1 MTHCLSPESTK
12 GIRGSFIQ
20 ILYNVEENF
29 TVGSTDQVLNKLLFK
44 RKKLKIEYN
53 SVRSNLRIFSTTFTF
68 LT

>member
-1 MTHCLSPESTK
+1 MSHCLSPESTK

-29 TVGSTDQVLNKLLFK
+29 TVCSTDQVLNTLLFK
-44 RKKLKIEYN
+44 RKKLKIKYD